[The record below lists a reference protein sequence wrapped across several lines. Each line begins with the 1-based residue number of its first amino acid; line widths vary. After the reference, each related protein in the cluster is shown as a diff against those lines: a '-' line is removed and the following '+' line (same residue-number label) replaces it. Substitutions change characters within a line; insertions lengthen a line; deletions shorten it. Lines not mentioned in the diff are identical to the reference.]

1 MFAISDFLYIFA
13 AKNKVMI
20 NPVINRIIKAM
31 QSECNS
37 DASNEKSIFNI
48 LLSICNEQP
57 LEVQD
62 RIADVLSSVTK
73 DIFCKYQTKSLCERN
88 FQREEIMRLTLDK
101 ISDAKLE
108 KNIETHIKNAVR
120 AVWKTINKRT
130 EKENKKVRF
139 WESECVDFSRRF
151 ILK

>member
-13 AKNKVMI
+13 AKKVMI
-20 NPVINRIIKAM
+20 NPVINRIIMAM

-37 DASNEKSIFNI
+37 DASKEKSIFNI
-48 LLSICNEQP
+48 LFDICNEQP

-73 DIFCKYQTKSLCERN
+73 EIFCKYQTLGLRERN
-88 FQREEIMRLTLDK
+88 SQRDEVMMLTMDK
-101 ISDAKLE
+101 ISEAKFE

-120 AVWKTINKRT
+120 AVWKTINKRA
-130 EKENKKVRF
+130 EEENKKIHF

>member
-20 NPVINRIIKAM
+20 NPVINRIIMAM

-37 DASNEKSIFNI
+37 DVSDEKSIFNI
-48 LLSICNEQP
+48 LFAICNEQP

-73 DIFCKYQTKSLCERN
+73 EIFCKYQTLGLRERN
-88 FQREEIMRLTLDK
+88 SQRDKIMRLTLDK
-101 ISDAKLE
+101 ISEAKFE
-108 KNIETHIKNAVR
+108 KNIVTHIKNAVR
-120 AVWKTINKRT
+120 AVWKTINKRA
-130 EKENKKVRF
+130 EEENKKVHF